1 MEGNM
6 AGRQLHRLSALRVA
20 KEVAPGHYA
29 DGGGLYMQIADSG
42 ARSWVFRFK
51 LGGRVREMG
60 LGSLSRVSLGEARKL
75 STGYREMVREQIDP
89 ILARR
94 EQQRRQLLD
103 ISSDANVTFREAAEA
118 FICVQEPQWRNRKH
132 VQQWRNTLSTYAYP
146 VIGEVRVR
154 DIDTAMIVR
163 ILQPIWTK
171 KAETARRV
179 RGRIKAILD
188 AETVMGHRTGSN
200 PARYVDHLQLVL
212 PRSKKRSQVRHHPA
226 LPWEDIPGFVRE
238 LEQRPRRAARVLHL
252 LILTATRT
260 NEVRFARPEEFDLEN
275 GVWSIPGE
283 RTKSG
288 RPLRVPLCER
298 AVDIVR
304 SALPKAKYGYL
315 FPGCKEGHP
324 LSNMAMLIL
333 LRRMSRHGIT
343 VHGFRST
350 FRDWVAEC
358 TEYPD
363 SLAEEALAHI
373 ITSQT
378 VAAYRR
384 RDQLERRR
392 LMMEDWGR
400 YCGKVQEST
409 GLMASA
415 VSQAFAA

>member
-1 MEGNM
+1 M

-20 KEVAPGHYA
+20 KEVTPGHYA

-51 LGGRVREMG
+51 LNGRVREMG
-60 LGSLSRVSLGEARKL
+60 LGPLSRVSLGEARKL
-75 STGYREMVREQIDP
+75 ASAYRTMIEDNVDP

-94 EQQRRQLLD
+94 EKQRRQLLD
-103 ISSDANVTFREAAEA
+103 ISTDANVTFREAAEA
-118 FICVQEPQWRNRKH
+118 FISARESEWRNRKH
-132 VQQWRNTLSTYAYP
+132 VQQWGNTLKRYAYP

-212 PRSKKRSQVRHHPA
+212 PQIKKRSQVKHHAA
-226 LPWEDIPGFVRE
+226 LPWEELPAFVRE

-260 NEVRFARPEEFDLEN
+260 NEVRFARPEEFDLDKRI
-275 GVWSIPGE
+275 WSIPGD
-283 RTKSG
+283 RMKSG
-288 RPLRVPLCER
+288 RPLRER
-298 AVDIVR
+298 AVEIVR

-315 FPGCKEGHP
+315 FPGYKEGRP
-324 LSNMAMLIL
+324 LSNMAMLTL
-333 LRRMSRHGIT
+333 LKRMSRHGIT

-363 SLAEEALAHI
+363 SLAEEALAHSI
-373 ITSQT
+373 ISQT

-392 LMMEDWGR
+392 LIMDDWGR
-400 YCGKVQEST
+400 YCEKELGNNVATAIAEP
-409 GLMASA
+409 
-415 VSQAFAA
+415 QAFAA

>member
-1 MEGNM
+1 MS
-6 AGRQLHRLSALRVA
+6 GRQLHRLSALGIT
-20 KEVAPGHYA
+20 KEVTPGHYS

-51 LGGRVREMG
+51 LNGRVREMG
-60 LGSLSRVSLGEARKL
+60 LGPVSRVSLGDARKL
-75 STGYREMVREQIDP
+75 AAGYREMVREQIDP

-103 ISSDANVTFREAAEA
+103 ISADANVTFREAAEA
-118 FICVQEPQWRNRKH
+118 YIRAREPEWRNRKH
-132 VQQWRNTLSTYAYP
+132 VKQWGNTLKTYAYP

-154 DIDTAMIVR
+154 DIDTAMVVR

-188 AETVMGHRTGSN
+188 AETVMGHRTGGN
-200 PARYVDHLQLVL
+200 PARYIDHLQLVL
-212 PRSKKRSQVRHHPA
+212 PRSKKRSQVKHHPA
-226 LPWEDIPGFVRE
+226 LPWEELPAFIRE
-238 LEQRPRRAARVLHL
+238 LEHRPRRAARVLHL

-260 NEVRFARPEEFDLEN
+260 NEVRFARPEEFDLDN
-275 GVWSIPGE
+275 RIWTIPGD
-283 RTKSG
+283 RMKSG

-298 AVDIVR
+298 AVEIVR
-304 SALPKAKYGYL
+304 SALPKAKGGYL
-315 FPGCKEGHP
+315 FPGYKEGHP

-333 LRRMSRHGIT
+333 LRRMSRHEIT

-373 ITSQT
+373 IISQT

-392 LMMEDWGR
+392 LMMEEWGR
-400 YCGKVQEST
+400 YCSKVQENI
-409 GLMASA
+409 GPMASA
-415 VSQAFAA
+415 GSHAFAA

>member
-1 MEGNM
+1 MS
-6 AGRQLHRLSALRVA
+6 GRQLHRLGALRIA

-51 LGGRVREMG
+51 LNGRVREMG
-60 LGSLSRVSLGEARKL
+60 LGPVSRVSLGEARKL
-75 STGYREMVREQIDP
+75 ATSYREMVHDQIDP

-103 ISSDANVTFREAAEA
+103 ISADANVTFREAAEA
-118 FICVQEPQWRNRKH
+118 YIRAREPEWRNRKH
-132 VQQWRNTLSTYAYP
+132 VQQWGNTLKTYAYP
-146 VIGEVRVR
+146 VIGDIRVR
-154 DIDTAMIVR
+154 DIDTAMIMR

-188 AETVMGHRTGSN
+188 AEAVLGHRTGSN
-200 PARYVDHLQLVL
+200 PARYVDHLQIVL

-226 LPWEDIPGFVRE
+226 LPWEDIPSFVHE
-238 LEQRPRRAARVLHL
+238 LEQRPRRAARILHL

-260 NEVRFARPEEFDLEN
+260 NEVRFARPEEFDLDN
-275 GVWSIPGE
+275 RVWSIPGD

-298 AVDIVR
+298 ALEIVR

-392 LMMEDWGR
+392 VMMEGWGV
-400 YCGKVQEST
+400 YCASQQMHTASVT
-409 GLMASA
+409 SA
-415 VSQAFAA
+415 VPQPFAA

>member
-1 MEGNM
+1 MS
-6 AGRQLHRLSALRVA
+6 GRQLHRLSALRVA

-51 LGGRVREMG
+51 LNGRVREMG
-60 LGSLSRVSLGEARKL
+60 LGPVSRVSLGEARKL
-75 STGYREMVREQIDP
+75 AAGYRDMVRDLIDP

-118 FICVQEPQWRNRKH
+118 YIRAREPEWRNRKH
-132 VQQWRNTLSTYAYP
+132 VQQWGNTLKTYAYP

-188 AETVMGHRTGSN
+188 AEAVMGHRTGSN

-212 PRSKKRSQVRHHPA
+212 PRSRKRSQVRHHPA
-226 LPWEDIPGFVRE
+226 LPWEELPAFIRE

-260 NEVRFARPEEFDLEN
+260 NEVRFARPEEFDLDN
-275 GVWSIPGE
+275 RTWSIPGE

-304 SALPKAKYGYL
+304 SALPKARYGYL

-333 LRRMSRHGIT
+333 LKRMSRHGIT

-373 ITSQT
+373 IASQT

-392 LMMEDWGR
+392 LMMDDWGR
-400 YCGKVQEST
+400 YCGKEQESV
-409 GLMASA
+409 MSVASA
-415 VSQAFAA
+415 AQQAFAA

>member
-1 MEGNM
+1 M

-51 LGGRVREMG
+51 LSGRVREMG
-60 LGSLSRVSLGEARKL
+60 LGPLSRVSLGEARKL
-75 STGYREMVREQIDP
+75 AAGYRDMVRDLIDP

-118 FICVQEPQWRNRKH
+118 FIRVQEPQWRNRKH

-188 AETVMGHRTGSN
+188 AETVLGHRTGSN

-226 LPWEDIPGFVRE
+226 LPWEDIPSFVRE

-275 GVWSIPGE
+275 RVWSIPGD

-409 GLMASA
+409 GLMAPA

>member
-1 MEGNM
+1 M

-20 KEVAPGHYA
+20 KAVDPGHYA
-29 DGGGLYMQIADSG
+29 DGGGLFMQIAGSG
-42 ARSWVFRFK
+42 ARSWVFRFA
-51 LGGRVREMG
+51 LNRRVREMG
-60 LGSLSRVSLGEARKL
+60 LGPLSRVSLGEARKL
-75 STGYREMVREQIDP
+75 ATQYREMVRNQVDP

-94 EQQRRQLLD
+94 EEERRRLLD
-103 ISSDANVTFREAAEA
+103 ISINANVTFREAAEA
-118 FICVQEPQWRNRKH
+118 YIRAHEPEWRNRKH
-132 VQQWRNTLSTYAYP
+132 SQQWGNTLKTYAYP
-146 VIGEVRVR
+146 IIGDVRVR

-212 PRSKKRSQVRHHPA
+212 PRSKKRSQVRHHAA
-226 LPWEDIPGFVRE
+226 LPWEDLPTFIQE

-252 LILTATRT
+252 LVLTGTRT
-260 NEVRFARPEEFDLEN
+260 NEARFARVEEFDLDN
-275 GVWSIPGE
+275 RVWSIPGD

-288 RPLRVPLCER
+288 RPLRVPLCKR
-298 AVDIVR
+298 AVEIVR

-315 FPGCKEGHP
+315 FPGCTEGRP
-324 LSNMAMLIL
+324 LSNMAMLSL
-333 LRRMSRHGIT
+333 LKRMSYSGIT

-358 TEYPD
+358 TDYPD

-378 VAAYRR
+378 IAAYRR

-392 LMMEDWGR
+392 LMMEDWGT
-400 YCGKVQEST
+400 YCSSGRMLEES
-409 GLMASA
+409 MAPVMPQS
-415 VSQAFAA
+415 FAA

>member
-1 MEGNM
+1 M

-20 KEVAPGHYA
+20 KEVTPGHYS

-60 LGSLSRVSLGEARKL
+60 LGPLSRVSLGEARKL
-75 STGYREMVREQIDP
+75 AAGYRDMVRDLIDP

-103 ISSDANVTFREAAEA
+103 ISSDANLTFREAAEA
-118 FICVQEPQWRNRKH
+118 FVRVQEPHWRNGKH

-188 AETVMGHRTGSN
+188 AETVLGHRTGSN

-260 NEVRFARPEEFDLEN
+260 NEVRFARPEEFDLDSR
-275 GVWSIPGE
+275 VWSIPGD

-298 AVDIVR
+298 AMEIVR
-304 SALPKAKYGYL
+304 SALPKAKYEYL
-315 FPGCKEGHP
+315 FPGCKEGRP
-324 LSNMAMLIL
+324 LSNMAMLTL
-333 LRRMSRHGIT
+333 LRRMSRRGIT

-363 SLAEEALAHI
+363 SLAEEALAHVI
-373 ITSQT
+373 VSQT

-400 YCGKVQEST
+400 YCGNEQEKTAST
-409 GLMASA
+409 ASA
-415 VSQAFAA
+415 VPQAFAA